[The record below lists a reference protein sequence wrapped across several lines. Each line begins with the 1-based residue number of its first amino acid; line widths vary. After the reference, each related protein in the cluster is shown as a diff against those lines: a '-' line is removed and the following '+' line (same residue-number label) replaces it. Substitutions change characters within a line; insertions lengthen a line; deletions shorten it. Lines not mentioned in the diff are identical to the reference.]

1 MCPLLGLHLQI
12 EMENTVVVSAMRK
25 GTKLEDEK
33 NGDSQHLP
41 CFRFCSS
48 FGDFSLCRIYKG
60 GCVEMRVCIMG
71 V

>member
-1 MCPLLGLHLQI
+1 MLGLHLLI

-25 GTKLEDEK
+25 GAKLEEEK
-33 NGDSQHLP
+33 NGASQHLP
-41 CFRFCSS
+41 CLRFCSS
-48 FGDFSLCRIYKG
+48 FGDFSLCRSIYKG